1 LSSVISGPTQRP
13 WRAFSQAKIGA
24 FAPLQADFTFGHV
37 VTDATL
43 PASVYSGQI
52 GAFTPHQADFTF
64 GHVVT
69 DATLPACVYSGQ
81 IGAFTSHQADF
92 TFGHDDK

>member
-1 LSSVISGPTQRP
+1 M
-13 WRAFSQAKIGA
+13 
-24 FAPLQADFTFGHV
+24 
-37 VTDATL
+37 
-43 PASVYSGQI
+43 

-69 DATLPACVYSGQ
+69 DATLLACIYSGQ
-81 IGAFTSHQADF
+81 IRAFMPHQADF